1 MESQAPATQNTEAEQ
16 RRNAVEVGS
25 YTKKLVDA
33 YRLLEPNHPTFRE
46 IEENLWNKVASYL
59 ERFGDIALEISP
71 TSVAIEDRIII
82 EANRKQDSVSFP
94 LFAEGIHEVVFGRDI
109 SREEV
114 IGFIRMWA
122 DACIRMN
129 SEQQNFDEAISIK
142 TQVWEADYASVELIG
157 MTSVHE
163 GQGEDGE
170 EDSEYLTEV
179 REAVRAISGGEG
191 SDDGDFGLGQAGHL
205 LNGTGANANF
215 WSKAAETDG
224 LLFKDLLAADD
235 TFALQLL
242 SAELGLQVQPA
253 SLKKLKVKGT
263 VNQLTQ
269 ERCDKI
275 IEELSAPVD
284 DNWPKAYIRSTF
296 ILAIDANSDELAAI
310 VQPLERLFVSLA
322 EEGRFEFL
330 TTSLNLAR
338 QDLLN
343 ISTNANQAA
352 QVLSALHASLI
363 SQPVLD
369 AAFRALEHPTTRDNA
384 KSLLELIPP
393 GQAKK
398 LLDRMDELSTPLGID
413 AMVEILSKKSLQT
426 EDIAYVAR
434 NSKPEVAKGII
445 RLTAMIR
452 PEDVN
457 FIRKQ
462 VLQHPNPAFRRG
474 ILASISMEEVPA
486 NLQEIRPLLLD
497 EDAAIRATAA
507 LMVAQVKD
515 QQSLGSLAEIIN
527 GDFSEDEQKR
537 AVVAISK
544 IGGTAAGLA
553 LRKIFMQQKNLDLRC
568 VAALGLGD
576 IGDQAAQ
583 PLLEKEAKKILSRG
597 RLKASCLEALRRL
610 EVNKQQARSKARGQ

>member
-33 YRLLEPNHPTFRE
+33 YRLLEANHPTFSE
-46 IEENLWNKVASYL
+46 IEENLWNKVSNYL

-109 SREEV
+109 YREEV
-114 IGFIRMWA
+114 IGFIRLWA

-129 SEQQNFDEAISIK
+129 SEQPNLDEAISIK

-163 GQGEDGE
+163 GQGEEGE
-170 EDSEYLTEV
+170 EDSEYLMEV
-179 REAVRAISGGEG
+179 REAVRAISGGD
-191 SDDGDFGLGQAGHL
+191 SDEGDFGLGQAGHL
-205 LNGTGANANF
+205 LNGTGANSNF

-235 TFALQLL
+235 IFALQLL
-242 SAELGLQVQPA
+242 SAELGLQIQPA
-253 SLKKLKVKGT
+253 STEKLKVKGT

-284 DNWPKAYIRSTF
+284 DTWPRAYIRSTF
-296 ILAIDANSDELAAI
+296 ILAIDANSDELAALA
-310 VQPLERLFVSLA
+310 QPLERLFVSLA

-330 TTSLNLAR
+330 TTSLNVAR

-352 QVLSALHASLI
+352 QVLTALHASLI
-363 SQPVLD
+363 SPPVLD
-369 AAFRALEHPTTRDNA
+369 AAFKALEHPMTRDNA
-384 KSLLELIPP
+384 KLLLELIPP
-393 GQAKK
+393 EQATK
-398 LLDRMDELSTPLGID
+398 LLDRIDELSTPLGID

-426 EDIAYVAR
+426 EDLAHIAR

-445 RLTAMIR
+445 RLTAMTR

-457 FIRKQ
+457 FIRRQ

-527 GDFSEDEQKR
+527 GNFSEDEQKR
-537 AVVAISK
+537 AIVAMSK

-568 VAALGLGD
+568 VAALALGD

-583 PLLEKEAKKILSRG
+583 PILEKEAKKILSRG
-597 RLKASCLEALRRL
+597 QLKASCLEALRRL
-610 EVNKQQARSKARGQ
+610 EANKQQVRNKARGQ